1 MIIDFHTH
9 AFPDK
14 LAESALTK
22 LTYPS
27 KIKPSFDGTVS
38 GLLKS
43 MDEAGIEKSVVL
55 SIATKPSQTENIIKW
70 CKEIRSERII
80 PFASIHP
87 ENKNA
92 GDLIKKISGEGLP
105 GIKLHPM
112 YQNFYIDDEKMFYI
126 YEEAA
131 KNNIIL
137 LFHTGF
143 DIAFPD
149 VRLAEISRL
158 KKVVQKFPELKIVAA
173 HTGGWRMWDE
183 VLQDIA
189 GLNIWLETSMTLKY
203 IEDKKIFLE
212 ILKKHPSDKIIFGS
226 DAPWSNQKAEVKMM
240 QELPDI
246 SDDLKEKIF
255 SGNAKKLFKLGFA
268 TLSWRPARLKTLTTN

>member
-14 LAESALTK
+14 LASSAIAK

-38 GLLKS
+38 GLLIS

-55 SIATKPSQTENIIKW
+55 NIATNPAQTENIIKW
-70 CKEIRSERII
+70 CKEIKSRRII

-92 GDLIKKISGEGLP
+92 GDLIKKISDAGLL

-112 YQNFYIDDEKMFYI
+112 YQNFYIDDEEMFYI
-126 YEEAA
+126 YEEIA
-131 KNNIIL
+131 KNNLIL
-137 LFHTGF
+137 LMHLGF

-149 VRLAEISRL
+149 SKKAEICRL
-158 KKVVQKFPELKIVAA
+158 KRLVQKFPELKIVAA
-173 HTGGWRMWDE
+173 HTGGWRMWAE
-183 VLQDIA
+183 VLRDIA
-189 GLNIWLETSMTLKY
+189 GFNIWLETSMTLKY

-212 ILKKHPSDKIIFGS
+212 ILKKHPSDKIMFGT
-226 DAPWSNQKAEVKMM
+226 DTPWSSQLEEVEMM
-240 QELPDI
+240 QDLTDI
-246 SDDLKEKIF
+246 PDDLKEKIF
-255 SGNAKKLFKLGFA
+255 AGNAIKL
-268 TLSWRPARLKTLTTN
+268 LSLNR

>member
-14 LAESALTK
+14 LADSAIAK

-27 KIKPSFDGTVS
+27 KIKPFFDGTVS

-55 SIATKPSQTENIIKW
+55 NIATKPSQTENIIKW
-70 CKEIRSERII
+70 CKEIKGERII

-87 ENKNA
+87 DNKKA

-112 YQNFYIDDEKMFYI
+112 YQNFYLDDEKMLFI
-126 YEEAA
+126 YEEIV
-131 KNNIIL
+131 KNNLIL
-137 LFHTGF
+137 LFHIGF

-149 VRLAEISRL
+149 DRKAEIRRL
-158 KKVVQKFPELKIVAA
+158 KKVVQKFPELKIIAA

-189 GLNIWLETSMTLKY
+189 GFDIWFETSMTLKY
-203 IEDKKIFLE
+203 IEDRKIFLE
-212 ILKKHPSDKIIFGS
+212 ILKKHPSDKIMFGT
-226 DAPWSNQKAEVKMM
+226 DAPWTNQKEEVKLMRDIR
-240 QELPDI
+240 DI
-246 SDDLKEKIF
+246 SEDLKEKIF
-255 SGNAKKLFKLGFA
+255 SGNAKKLLD
-268 TLSWRPARLKTLTTN
+268 LQ

>member
-14 LAESALTK
+14 LAESALAK

-55 SIATKPSQTENIIKW
+55 NIATKPSQTENIIEW
-70 CKEIRSERII
+70 CKEIKGERII
-80 PFASIHP
+80 PFASVHP

-92 GDLIKKISGEGLP
+92 GDLIKRIGSEGLS

-112 YQNFYIDDEKMFYI
+112 YQNFYLDDEKMFI
-126 YEEAA
+126 VYEESA
-131 KNNIIL
+131 KNNIII
-137 LFHTGF
+137 LFHMGF
-143 DIAFPD
+143 DIAFPG
-149 VRLAEISRL
+149 VRSAEIRRL
-158 KKVVQKFPELKIVAA
+158 KKVVQIFPELKIVAA

-183 VLQDIA
+183 VLPELV
-189 GLNIWLETSMTLKY
+189 GLNIWIETSMTLKY
-203 IEDKKIFLE
+203 IEDRNIFLE
-212 ILKKHPSDKIIFGS
+212 ILKKYPSDKIMFGT
-226 DAPWSNQKAEVKMM
+226 DTPWSDQKEELDLM
-240 QELPDI
+240 QGLLDI
-246 SDDLKEKIF
+246 SDDLNEKIF
-255 SGNAKKLFKLGFA
+255 SGNAKKLLN
-268 TLSWRPARLKTLTTN
+268 LQ

>member
-14 LAESALTK
+14 LAARAIAK

-43 MDEAGIEKSVVL
+43 MDAAGIEKSVVL
-55 SIATKPSQTENIIKW
+55 NIATKPSQTDNIIKW
-70 CKEIRSERII
+70 CTEIKSERII

-87 ENKNA
+87 ENKKP
-92 GDLIKKISGEGLP
+92 GDLIKKISSEGLP

-112 YQNFYIDDEKMFYI
+112 YQNFYLDDEEMFFI
-126 YEEAA
+126 YEAIA
-131 KNNIIL
+131 KNNLIL
-137 LFHTGF
+137 LLHTGF
-143 DIAFPD
+143 DIAYPAD
-149 VRLAEISRL
+149 RKADIKRLR
-158 KKVVQKFPELKIVAA
+158 KVILKFPKLKIVAA

-183 VLQDIA
+183 VLRFLA
-189 GLNIWLETSMTLKY
+189 GLDIWIETSMTLKY

-212 ILKKHPSDKIIFGS
+212 ILKKHPSDKIMFGT
-226 DAPWSNQKAEVKMM
+226 DTPWSSQLEEVKLM
-240 QELPDI
+240 QGLRDI
-246 SDDLKEKIF
+246 SEDLKEKIF
-255 SGNAKKLFKLGFA
+255 SGNAKKLLD
-268 TLSWRPARLKTLTTN
+268 LQ

>member
-14 LAESALTK
+14 LAVSAIAK

-43 MDEAGIEKSVVL
+43 MDEAGIEKSVIL
-55 SIATKPSQTENIIKW
+55 NIATKPPQTENIIKW
-70 CKEIRSERII
+70 CKEIKSERII

-87 ENKNA
+87 ENKKP

-105 GIKLHPM
+105 GIKFHPM
-112 YQNFYIDDEKMFYI
+112 YQNFYIDDEKMFFI
-126 YEEAA
+126 YEEIV
-131 KNNIIL
+131 KNNLIL
-137 LFHTGF
+137 LFHIGF

-149 VRLAEISRL
+149 VRSAEIRRL
-158 KKVVQKFPELKIVAA
+158 KKVVKKFPELKIVAA

-183 VLQDIA
+183 VLSELA
-189 GLNIWLETSMTLKY
+189 GLDIWIETSMTLKY
-203 IEDKKIFLE
+203 IEDRKIFLE
-212 ILKKHPSDKIIFGS
+212 ILKRHPSDKIMFGT
-226 DAPWSNQKAEVKMM
+226 DTPWSNQLEEVKMM
-240 QELPDI
+240 QDLRDI
-246 SDDLKEKIF
+246 SDDLNEKIF
-255 SGNAKKLFKLGFA
+255 SGNAKKLLN
-268 TLSWRPARLKTLTTN
+268 LQ

>member
-14 LAESALTK
+14 LAESAIAK

-27 KIKPSFDGTVS
+27 KIKPSFDRTVS

-70 CKEIRSERII
+70 CEKIKGERII

-112 YQNFYIDDEKMFYI
+112 YQNFYLDDEKMFFI
-126 YEEAA
+126 YEESA

-137 LFHTGF
+137 LFHIGF

-149 VRLAEISRL
+149 SKKAEISRL
-158 KKVVQKFPELKIVAA
+158 KKIVQKFPELKIVAA
-173 HTGGWRMWDE
+173 HTGGWRMWNE
-183 VLQDIA
+183 ALQDIA
-189 GLNIWLETSMTLKY
+189 GLDIWIETSMTLKY

-212 ILKKHPSDKIIFGS
+212 ILKKHPSDKIMFGT
-226 DAPWSNQKAEVKMM
+226 DTPWSSQLEEVKMM
-240 QELPDI
+240 QEFPDI
-246 SDDLKEKIF
+246 SNDLKQKIF
-255 SGNAKKLFKLGFA
+255 SENARKLLGV
-268 TLSWRPARLKTLTTN
+268 

>member
-14 LAESALTK
+14 LAARAIAK

-55 SIATKPSQTENIIKW
+55 NIATKPSQTENIIKW
-70 CKEIRSERII
+70 CTEIKSERII

-87 ENKNA
+87 ENKNVD
-92 GDLIKKISGEGLP
+92 DLIKKIRGEGLP

-112 YQNFYIDDEKMFYI
+112 YQNFELDDEKMFFI
-126 YEEAA
+126 YEEIV
-131 KNNIIL
+131 KNNLIL
-137 LFHTGF
+137 LLHTGF

-149 VRLAEISRL
+149 ERGAEIGRL
-158 KKVVQKFPELKIVAA
+158 KKVVQKFTELKIVAA

-183 VLQDIA
+183 VLKVIA
-189 GLNIWLETSMTLKY
+189 GLDIWIETSMTLKY
-203 IEDKKIFLE
+203 IEDRKIFLE
-212 ILKKHPSDKIIFGS
+212 ILKKHPSDKIMFGT
-226 DAPWSNQKAEVKMM
+226 DAPWSNQLEELNLM
-240 QELPDI
+240 QGLRDI
-246 SDDLKEKIF
+246 SDDLKQKIF
-255 SGNAKKLFKLGFA
+255 SENARKLLGV
-268 TLSWRPARLKTLTTN
+268 